1 MGTDFKVLRR
11 DMVRELRAGGI
22 EDPAVLEAMFTV
34 KRHDFV
40 DEALQAQAYSDNA
53 LPIGYG
59 QTISRPLS
67 VAKMTAALHVK
78 PGLRVLE
85 IGTGSGYQAAVLAVM
100 GAEVYTVE
108 RIKPLYFFALDRL
121 VRLRYFQV
129 KVKLSDGTLGWPEE
143 GPFERILVTA
153 GGPDIPAPLLHQL
166 AQDGIL
172 IIPVGDKKR
181 EQSLTRI
188 RRQAGK
194 WFKQDMG
201 SVAFVDL
208 VGTHGWTRHHPEAK
222 TNMHSAGRGKNS

>member
-11 DMVRELRAGGI
+11 DMVRDLRAKGI
-22 EDPAVLEAMFTV
+22 EEPAVLEALSTV

-67 VAKMTAALHVK
+67 VAKMTAALQVK

-85 IGTGSGYQAAVLAVM
+85 IGTGSGYQAAVLAAM

-166 AQDGIL
+166 AEDGIL

-194 WFKQDMG
+194 WFKQDLG
-201 SVAFVDL
+201 SVTFVDL
-208 VGTHGWTRHHPEAK
+208 VGTHGWARRHQETK
-222 TNMHSAGRGKNS
+222 TNVHFLSRGKNS

>member
-1 MGTDFKVLRR
+1 MASDFKVLRR
-11 DMVRELRAGGI
+11 DMVRRLQTKGI
-22 EDPAVLEAMFTV
+22 DEPAVLEAMLAV

-40 DEALQAQAYSDNA
+40 DEALQTQAYSDNA

-67 VAKMTAALHVK
+67 VAKMTAALQVQ

-85 IGTGSGYQAAVLAVM
+85 IGTGSGYQAAVLAAM

-108 RIKPLYFFALDRL
+108 RIKSLYFLALDRL

-129 KVKLSDGTLGWPEE
+129 KIKLSDGTLGWPEE

-153 GGPDIPAPLLHQL
+153 GGPDIPAPLLSQL
-166 AQDGIL
+166 AEDGIL
-172 IIPVGDKKR
+172 IIPIGDKKR

-188 RRQAGK
+188 RRNTGK
-194 WFKQDMG
+194 WYKQDLG
-201 SVAFVDL
+201 SATFVDL
-208 VGTHGWTRHHPEAK
+208 IGTHGWTHTKLEANPELQSVIRSK
-222 TNMHSAGRGKNS
+222 LP